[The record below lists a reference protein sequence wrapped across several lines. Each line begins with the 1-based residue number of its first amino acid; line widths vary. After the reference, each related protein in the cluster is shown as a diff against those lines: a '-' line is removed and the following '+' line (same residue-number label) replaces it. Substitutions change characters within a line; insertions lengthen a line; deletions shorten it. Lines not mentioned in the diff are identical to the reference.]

1 MSAQLEIACFNIQS
15 AILAAASGADRI
27 ELCLDYA
34 SGGLTPDPFDLARI
48 RNRIKQPIYVMLRD
62 SADFS
67 VSFAG
72 LQLLKHQL
80 LALKTAGADGF
91 VFGFLDAGLALEE
104 SSNRKLIELADG
116 LPCTLHRA
124 FDVCVDKE
132 KALEDAVIWGF
143 SAILSS
149 GGTTNA
155 LAGIKQLNHWQA
167 QTPEIT
173 FIAGGG
179 IRQANLPEILEKSDL
194 RWYHSAALTLDKN
207 LTDPEEV
214 QQLKSLLL

>member
-15 AILAAASGADRI
+15 AVLAAASGADRI
-27 ELCLDYA
+27 ELCRDYA

-48 RNRIKQPIYVMLRD
+48 RNRVKQPIYVMLRD
-62 SADFS
+62 TADFS

-72 LQLLKHQL
+72 LQLLKHQM

-91 VFGFLDAGLALEE
+91 VFGFLDAGLSLEK
-104 SSNRKLIELADG
+104 SSNRRLIALADG

-124 FDVCVDKE
+124 FDACRDQN
-132 KALEDAVIWGF
+132 KALEDAVKWGF

-149 GGTTNA
+149 GGAENA
-155 LAGIKQLNHWQA
+155 LVGIKQLNQWQA
-167 QTPEIT
+167 QIPEIH

-179 IRQANLPEILEKSDL
+179 IRRANLPEIIQQSDL
-194 RWYHSAALTLDKN
+194 SWYHSAALTLDKN
-207 LTDPEEV
+207 LADAEEV
-214 QQLKSLLL
+214 QQLKSLLP